1 MHKTTTEKKLSKENI
16 MPGMILSLAISFIL
30 FLYAPIELY
39 CTNLD
44 EFWFDFGKLLL
55 LIFGMFISGLL
66 LMVCFYVVLLL
77 IHPMLYRI
85 GLAGGLLLLVCTYIQ
100 GNFLIADLPPLD
112 GTNINWNDYLALR
125 RESVILWGVTG
136 AVIVLLFI
144 LLKNKWLEK
153 FVIFV
158 SSFLTLMLLVT
169 GIGVVITNPPIKQST
184 QLYVTE
190 KDEFVMSENENFVI
204 LLLDSVDSRE
214 FSDLL
219 TEHPEYRDIFS
230 DFTYFENMIG
240 AYSCT
245 KRSIP
250 FILGG
255 DWYENE
261 EPFTEYVNKVY
272 TESPLFEG
280 LKQRGYLIDLYEDEL
295 HTQDESVLSD
305 FDNIIIAKYK
315 VNSWI
320 RLAKQELKLIGFR
333 YAPFDLKRFCVTKKA
348 GFDEEIVVECGY
360 RGFTELNLQF
370 KNNLEESGITA
381 DAVEKR
387 FKFIHLDG
395 AHTPFMFDKDCNV
408 IDEKDGT
415 YRQNTEAALTLAAM
429 YIDELKK
436 SGTFDNTALI
446 IMADHGYNG
455 DYTHEDQFMRQAAL
469 FMAKGRG
476 ENHDTMQVSQA
487 PVSYEDLPQAYE
499 RLMDG
504 EQSDAIFDWKEGDG
518 RNRRF
523 LYYSF
528 GNEYYMVE
536 YLQTGH
542 AQDMSTMV
550 PTGKVFDK

>member
-1 MHKTTTEKKLSKENI
+1 M
-16 MPGMILSLAISFIL
+16 
-30 FLYAPIELY
+30 
-39 CTNLD
+39 
-44 EFWFDFGKLLL
+44 
-55 LIFGMFISGLL
+55 
-66 LMVCFYVVLLL
+66 
-77 IHPMLYRI
+77 
-85 GLAGGLLLLVCTYIQ
+85 
-100 GNFLIADLPPLD
+100 
-112 GTNINWNDYLALR
+112 
-125 RESVILWGVTG
+125 TG

-144 LLKNKWLEK
+144 LLKNKRLEK

-158 SSFLTLMLLVT
+158 SGFLTLMLLVT

-230 DFTYFENMIG
+230 DFTYFENMTG

-272 TESPLFEG
+272 LDSPLFEG
-280 LKQRGYLIDLYEDEL
+280 LKERGYLIDLYEDEL

-436 SGTFDNTALI
+436 
-446 IMADHGYNG
+446 
-455 DYTHEDQFMRQAAL
+455 
-469 FMAKGRG
+469 K
-476 ENHDTMQVSQA
+476 
-487 PVSYEDLPQAYE
+487 
-499 RLMDG
+499 
-504 EQSDAIFDWKEGDG
+504 
-518 RNRRF
+518 RNI
-523 LYYSF
+523 
-528 GNEYYMVE
+528 
-536 YLQTGH
+536 
-542 AQDMSTMV
+542 
-550 PTGKVFDK
+550 